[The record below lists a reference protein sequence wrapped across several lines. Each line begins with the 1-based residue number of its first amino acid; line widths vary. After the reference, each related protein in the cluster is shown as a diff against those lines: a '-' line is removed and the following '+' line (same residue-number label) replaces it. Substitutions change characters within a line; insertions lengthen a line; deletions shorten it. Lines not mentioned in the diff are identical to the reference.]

1 MSGTKLFGS
10 VLLAVGILALAYG
23 GFSYNKKTEDVKLG
37 PIRIEVTDKER
48 VNVPL
53 WLGMGVAIVGG
64 VLLAR
69 KD

>member
-1 MSGTKLFGS
+1 MNGTKLFGA

-23 GFSYNKKTEDVKLG
+23 GFSYNKKSEDVKLG
-37 PIRIEVTDKER
+37 PIRIEVTDKQR

-53 WLGMGVAIVGG
+53 WAGVGIAIVGG